1 MYQKVQITI
10 HRLKIL
16 LLAAAILASQALS
29 SAQDYEFHR
38 YGRKEGLPPTTIED
52 ICRSDDGFVW
62 LATWAG
68 IYRFDGSE
76 FVRFSPE
83 EDARSIRFTRID
95 ADNSGTV
102 WALGHDGSLYSVGQ
116 GSGSMER
123 HTPGLSYDGMFRISD
138 GSMMFAASD
147 GAVLSSTPRGS
158 SPGNGKLYIYLPAG
172 EQPGKVNDI
181 FRDTNGMIYMLCDNG
196 IVRDRELIG
205 TDPAFCHLRLGD
217 VLCIGSTAGRIIVI
231 DERGEREVRHTGTG
245 MDIRIMSN
253 IPSGYS
259 LLIGSAAA
267 GLYMFS
273 PDTGAVPVE
282 TPFAGEEFRTAKGA
296 DGELWLYSR
305 SGGLG
310 RFDRT
315 SGNFVSFYNEGAQG
329 DWGPENRL
337 SAFLCD
343 YQDILWIAGSL
354 RGLERACRN
363 DTLFHVLPMQR
374 DPEPST
380 RNSVISVY
388 RSGGGLNYIGTKD
401 GRVHI
406 YDEMMSARI
415 ARWTLSSGV
424 HSFEEG
430 DDGTIWMGTDGDG
443 LAVNTASYYSFPL
456 FRPSYYRN
464 TPEFYDSDANHISC
478 LLRAGDGRL
487 WIGSSD
493 GPLSYLE
500 DDDGR
505 RRFISRK
512 NRLSYPADMVGE
524 IHHLCFGPGG
534 TALYASGVR
543 GILMCPNPQDDPEE
557 MEFKWFGNVR
567 GTDIRHLLFASDGSL
582 YASSYGDGFLRLD
595 PDDRNAPFTQYTTG
609 DGLVSNYVL
618 ASVEDAKGNLWI
630 ISNVGL
636 SRLDPE
642 SGSITGYHAEMIRP
656 NLLLNGGEPMTD
668 MDGTVY
674 IGTNSGVLYF
684 NPGQIADNT
693 YSPKLIVLEADISGE
708 QTGLRTDEAVRIGG
722 RDRLNLRLKAID
734 MKAPERVTYS
744 YSLTRRA
751 QEERWQF
758 LGNDGRLSLDGLKA
772 GRYTLRLR
780 STNSDGYP
788 AHNDLVFTIKA
799 GPRHIWPALAAL
811 ACLAGVLS
819 ALLLRRRKGSG
830 SSAGAAQADSF
841 TLKLQA
847 LSDANLDNP
856 DFSLDDICR
865 EMGMSRNT
873 LYGRCR
879 ERLGTTPSAYLL
891 QRRLDK
897 ARELL
902 ENREYSISQTAYMTG
917 FNDPHYFSKAFKR
930 HFGETPS
937 EFRRKIAI
945 FGSNR

>member
-1 MYQKVQITI
+1 
-10 HRLKIL
+10 
-16 LLAAAILASQALS
+16 
-29 SAQDYEFHR
+29 
-38 YGRKEGLPPTTIED
+38 
-52 ICRSDDGFVW
+52 
-62 LATWAG
+62 
-68 IYRFDGSE
+68 
-76 FVRFSPE
+76 
-83 EDARSIRFTRID
+83 
-95 ADNSGTV
+95 
-102 WALGHDGSLYSVGQ
+102 
-116 GSGSMER
+116 
-123 HTPGLSYDGMFRISD
+123 
-138 GSMMFAASD
+138 
-147 GAVLSSTPRGS
+147 
-158 SPGNGKLYIYLPAG
+158 
-172 EQPGKVNDI
+172 
-181 FRDTNGMIYMLCDNG
+181 
-196 IVRDRELIG
+196 
-205 TDPAFCHLRLGD
+205 
-217 VLCIGSTAGRIIVI
+217 
-231 DERGEREVRHTGTG
+231 
-245 MDIRIMSN
+245 
-253 IPSGYS
+253 
-259 LLIGSAAA
+259 
-267 GLYMFS
+267 
-273 PDTGAVPVE
+273 
-282 TPFAGEEFRTAKGA
+282 
-296 DGELWLYSR
+296 
-305 SGGLG
+305 
-310 RFDRT
+310 
-315 SGNFVSFYNEGAQG
+315 
-329 DWGPENRL
+329 
-337 SAFLCD
+337 
-343 YQDILWIAGSL
+343 
-354 RGLERACRN
+354 
-363 DTLFHVLPMQR
+363 
-374 DPEPST
+374 
-380 RNSVISVY
+380 
-388 RSGGGLNYIGTKD
+388 
-401 GRVHI
+401 
-406 YDEMMSARI
+406 
-415 ARWTLSSGV
+415 
-424 HSFEEG
+424 
-430 DDGTIWMGTDGDG
+430 
-443 LAVNTASYYSFPL
+443 
-456 FRPSYYRN
+456 
-464 TPEFYDSDANHISC
+464 
-478 LLRAGDGRL
+478 
-487 WIGSSD
+487 
-493 GPLSYLE
+493 
-500 DDDGR
+500 
-505 RRFISRK
+505 
-512 NRLSYPADMVGE
+512 
-524 IHHLCFGPGG
+524 
-534 TALYASGVR
+534 
-543 GILMCPNPQDDPEE
+543 MCTNPQDAPEE

-595 PDDRNAPFTQYTTG
+595 PDDRGAPFRQYTTG

-668 MDGTVY
+668 MNGTIY

-708 QTGLRTDEAVRIGG
+708 QTALRADEAVRIGG

-744 YSLTRRA
+744 YSLTRRT

-788 AHNDLVFTIKA
+788 AHNDLAFTIKA
-799 GPRHIWPALAAL
+799 GPRHILPALAAL
-811 ACLAGVLS
+811 ACLAGVLP
-819 ALLLRRRKGSG
+819 ALLLRRKKGSG
-830 SSAGAAQADSF
+830 HSTGTAQADSF

-847 LSDANLDNP
+847 ISDANLDNP